1 MWEPALRAALVN
13 LPLTVVPAV
22 APWLFGAKYGG
33 YGFAVIPRGSIASA
47 SGPSRERQLLAQS
60 GRSLLTTDKNVARAS
75 RFAIKAGIGS
85 KRPR

>member
-60 GRSLLTTDKNVARAS
+60 GPSSKMVARAN
-75 RFAIKAGIGS
+75 RLYWEAYVIQG
-85 KRPR
+85 